1 MFIINFI
8 AIIYFLNDIYFFAS
22 FFVEFDKWEI
32 IQDVESVFIVLIKIL
47 FVSRSINQRH
57 FDKSQRHLLTRNC
70 F

>member
-1 MFIINFI
+1 MTFIS
-8 AIIYFLNDIYFFAS
+8 FAS

-57 FDKSQRHLLTRNC
+57 FD
-70 F
+70 

>member
-32 IQDVESVFIVLIKIL
+32 IQDVESGFHCV
-47 FVSRSINQRH
+47 
-57 FDKSQRHLLTRNC
+57 DKKFSLSLDL
-70 F
+70 